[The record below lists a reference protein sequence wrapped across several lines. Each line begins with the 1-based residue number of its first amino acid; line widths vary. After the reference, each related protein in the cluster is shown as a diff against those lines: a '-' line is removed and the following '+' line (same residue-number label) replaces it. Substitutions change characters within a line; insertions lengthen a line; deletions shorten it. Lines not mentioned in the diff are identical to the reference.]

1 MEKMSV
7 KTKKIIQNVIRVL
20 LLFIISLIIGI
31 TVYSVNA
38 KSLRG
43 DQMPMPFGI
52 GISVVLTGSMEP
64 TISTNDLII
73 VRETNDYEVN
83 DIVVF
88 QDHSSLVVHK
98 IIRIDGEE
106 IVTKGDANDTEDAP
120 ISVKQIKGEVVSII
134 PFFGLMVKFIKSP
147 IGIVLILAG
156 AIVLLRLSYKKEKEE
171 KDSDLNKIKDE
182 IRKLKEEM
190 NS

>member
-98 IIRIDGEE
+98 IIRIEGDQ
-106 IVTKGDANDTEDAP
+106 IVTKGDANDTEDSP

-182 IRKLKEEM
+182 IRKLKEDM